1 MGLSSQNI
9 TAPSCVENS
18 VKLPLSSSKLR
29 IFLLLACCDHFCG
42 TVSAHTSIPG
52 RCDGDV
58 ILRPTLQ
65 CAEVT
70 AAACTTAI
78 VSVTCV
84 INCSHRVYDPRSTVV
99 PGYRHSA
106 AGAVDRRKEGL
117 ERTGSWE
124 GECEDGK

>member
-1 MGLSSQNI
+1 MSSQNI

-18 VKLPLSSSKLR
+18 VKLPLYSRKLR
-29 IFLLLACCDHFCG
+29 IFLLLACCHNFCG

-52 RCDGDV
+52 WCDGDV

-70 AAACTTAI
+70 AAACATAI

-84 INCSHRVYDPRSTVV
+84 INCSHRVHNPRSTVV
-99 PGYRHSA
+99 PGYRYGA

-117 ERTGSWE
+117 GRTGSWE
-124 GECEDGK
+124 GECEDEK